1 MQLIEN
7 LFGSKGRIKVL
18 KKLSKHMGWQFNIS
32 ELSKDMALNKG
43 AVSRIVSE
51 LEKEGLIIVN
61 KKGKIKLFQLNEK
74 NIFVK
79 EAILPILK
87 IEEELFKNIKKRIL
101 RPFSKDLASSI
112 ILYGSYSKGSERL
125 ESDIDAMVIIKNKAL
140 EEKCRLISD
149 KVSQEFLDNGIML
162 TIDIL
167 NEKEFKRLYLD
178 KEPSIVSVVG
188 TGIVIKGKS
197 LEELIK

>member
-32 ELSKDMALNKG
+32 ELSKDMAINKG
-43 AVSRIVSE
+43 AVSKIVSG
-51 LEKEGLIIVN
+51 LEKENIVTVN
-61 KKGKIKLFQLNEK
+61 KKGKIKLFALNEQ

-79 EAILPILK
+79 EALLPILK
-87 IEEELFKNIKKRIL
+87 IEEELFKNIKRTIV
-101 RPFSKDLASSI
+101 RPFPEELADSI
-112 ILYGSYSKGSERL
+112 IIYGSYSKGSERL
-125 ESDIDAMVIIKNKAL
+125 ESDIDAMVIVKSKEL

-149 KVSQEFLDNGIML
+149 KLSQDFLEKGVML

-167 NEKEFKRLYLD
+167 DKKEFKKLYLD
-178 KEPSIVSVVG
+178 KEPSIISVVG
-188 TGIVIKGKS
+188 TGIAIKGKS